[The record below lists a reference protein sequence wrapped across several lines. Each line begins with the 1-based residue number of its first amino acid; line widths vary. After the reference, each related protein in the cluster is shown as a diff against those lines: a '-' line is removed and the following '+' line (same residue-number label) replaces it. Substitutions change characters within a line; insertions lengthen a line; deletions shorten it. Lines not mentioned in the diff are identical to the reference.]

1 MLSFLLLSLRKTKN
15 NIMNIPSEYLPVM
28 PYLILDKA
36 SDFLAYAKKVFNAHE
51 QMIVPG
57 EGERSIMHGELRIGE
72 GVIMFAQSNEN
83 WKQKSAGMFLF
94 IEDVDRV
101 YNAGIEQGGKS
112 LQKPEK
118 KEYGYSAGFE
128 DPFGNQWWITEAE
141 YL

>member
-1 MLSFLLLSLRKTKN
+1 
-15 NIMNIPSEYLPVM
+15 MNIPSQYLPVM
-28 PYLILDKA
+28 PYLILDNA
-36 SDFLAYAKKVFNAHE
+36 TEFLAYAKKVFHANE

-57 EGERSIMHGELRIGE
+57 EGERSIMHGEIRIGNA
-72 GVIMFAQSNEN
+72 VIMFAQSNEN

-94 IEDVDRV
+94 VENLDRI
-101 YNAGIEQGGKS
+101 YNAGIEQGGTS